1 MSNRRDFLKKAGGLA
16 LLTIVPRSVLGGTKF
31 VAPSDQLT
39 KGIIGVG
46 GIGKSSYHF
55 TSNDACRLVAV
66 CDVDRK
72 HLESAIALG
81 RKKFDK
87 TLESYHDYRDLI
99 TDPNVDI
106 VHIATPPHWHGIMAV
121 EAAKAGKDI
130 WCEKPMTRTIGEG
143 KRVVEA
149 VRQNGRIFRLNT
161 WFRFKDTFYG
171 LGTTVEPLKK
181 LVDSGLLGWPLKVTI
196 SGATGFTWK
205 FFWVG
210 QENLKPQSVPEEL
223 DYDMWLGPA
232 PYKPYNKHRVHA
244 TFRGY
249 WDYDGGGLTDMGQHY
264 MDPVQYLLGKDDT
277 SPVKIEVD
285 APQQHPDA
293 VGIWRKIVYT
303 YDDGCQIVL
312 EGEGYESKGKVPY
325 IEGPLGKVYQGFECT
340 IPDVMEKIAE
350 MPDPEPQNTDFLACV
365 RNREPFALDELKG
378 HRSSTLVNLGACA
391 LRLNRTLHFDPDKQL
406 FVGDEAAN
414 RLIDQPMRTPWKIS
428 KRSLSPRRM
437 EMVSSTV
444 GSSTCTG
451 WKRRSRAASFS
462 IYLRYSSIV
471 VAPISC
477 SSPRASAG
485 FNILEASIA
494 PSAPPAPMIVCSS
507 SMKSRILPAART
519 S

>member
-210 QENLKPQSVPEEL
+210 QENLKPQPVPEEL

-414 RLIDQPMRTPWKIS
+414 RLIDQPMRTYS
-428 KRSLSPRRM
+428 SGMRARLGFAF
-437 EMVSSTV
+437 VSSIRPDILVVDEALSVGDRKFAKKCRERVNSIIANENVTV
-444 GSSTCTG
+444 LFVTHSTGTAKEFCHRGIVIQKGKAMFSGGIEEAVDFYT
-451 WKRRSRAASFS
+451 AS
-462 IYLRYSSIV
+462 
-471 VAPISC
+471 
-477 SSPRASAG
+477 
-485 FNILEASIA
+485 
-494 PSAPPAPMIVCSS
+494 
-507 SMKSRILPAART
+507 
-519 S
+519 